1 MLKKLMISAAVGA
14 AALMTVGAAQATSLS
29 LVGGTPTLLP
39 GNYDTN
45 STGLSSGDSVTAFD
59 SSNTASEGLALSG
72 VATLKFEFLGEEADF
87 ENFAIETMGGTVLAN
102 NTTFSH
108 GDFVIVQLTPDANGL
123 LPFKFTTDGGP
134 DGPDAEAIN
143 GNITSPLSMAFS
155 AISEDGRSVIALF
168 GDGFGDTDFDDL
180 QVRISVVPLPPAMAL
195 FGGALLGL
203 GWLSRRRKQA

>member
-1 MLKKLMISAAVGA
+1 MISAAVGA
-14 AALMTVGAAQATSLS
+14 AALLAVGAAQAATLS
-29 LVGGTPTLLP
+29 LVGGTPDTLP
-39 GNYDTN
+39 SNYDSN
-45 STGLSSGDSVTAFD
+45 NTGLSDGDSVTVFD
-59 SSNTASEGLALSG
+59 SSNTTSEGLKLSG

-87 ENFAIETMGGTVLAN
+87 ENFAIETMGGTVLADN
-102 NTTFSH
+102 MTFSY
-108 GDFVIVQLTPDANGL
+108 GDFVIVQLTPDAEGL
-123 LPFKFTTDGGP
+123 LPFKFTTDGGVN
-134 DGPDAEAIN
+134 GPAAEAIN